1 MSCMCVE
8 MRECMDECW
17 VRWDAMGCDGLQC
30 SSRMFPDKEG
40 FGELRSPNAESS
52 TIGRNAKVNQVIH
65 VVVVAHPQVI
75 IIIMCLHR
83 GCIRLGLDLGLVL
96 HCLWLLCD

>member
-1 MSCMCVE
+1 
-8 MRECMDECW
+8 MREWMNECW
-17 VRWDAMGCDGLQC
+17 DAVVV
-30 SSRMFPDKEG
+30 FPDKEG

-65 VVVVAHPQVI
+65 VVVVVAHPQV

-83 GCIRLGLDLGLVL
+83 GCIRLGLVLGLVL
-96 HCLWLLCD
+96 HCLWLSCD

>member
-1 MSCMCVE
+1 
-8 MRECMDECW
+8 MREWMNECW
-17 VRWDAMGCDGLQC
+17 DAVVFPDKDGFGELR
-30 SSRMFPDKEG
+30 SPDAVVVFPDKEG

-65 VVVVAHPQVI
+65 VVVVVAHPQV

-83 GCIRLGLDLGLVL
+83 GCIRLGLVLGLVL
-96 HCLWLLCD
+96 HCLWLSCD